1 MIMRNLSTKGLSM
14 SQAQSIS
21 NLCNQRAQEIG
32 RELDS
37 YNVSS
42 KSIKI
47 AGETFELETPYAMPS
62 TVLELLKEKA
72 NLHSTQA
79 FLMEAIR
86 EKSDIITELE
96 SRRYDSSGLVEPERP
111 EYPDLHIANS
121 VGENWGWSQ
130 LTPSEYNEYL
140 MAEAYASHLGQ
151 FIHKGGKLTQM
162 RKQLSDLPAIEWMNV
177 KEGEKTPVKIQKHHT
192 AQELLTIHEQI
203 ANEHRTYEQ
212 RVNYYKAKVKNM
224 VSDENARIQKE
235 NADRAKAYELEEQRI
250 NEEYR
255 AAMNTYRSQFIAENS
270 SFNADRE
277 KAIKD
282 AAALRISVDPRFQA
296 VIDMFITPEK

>member
-1 MIMRNLSTKGLSM
+1 MKHLSTKGLSM

-21 NLCNQRAQEIG
+21 NLCNQRAQEMQ

-47 AGETFELETPYAMPS
+47 AGETFELEAPYAMPS
-62 TVLELLKEKA
+62 TVLELLKEKSK
-72 NLHSTQA
+72 LHATQG
-79 FLMEAIR
+79 FLMEAIK
-86 EKSDIITELE
+86 EKSDIIQQLE
-96 SRRYDSSGLVEPERP
+96 SSRFDDSNLVEPERP
-111 EYPDLHIANS
+111 QYPDLHIANS

-130 LTPSEYNEYL
+130 LTASEYNEYL
-140 MAEAYASHLGQ
+140 MAEAYAAHLGQ

-162 RKQLSDLPAIEWMNV
+162 RKQLADLPAIEWMNV
-177 KEGEKTPVKIQKHHT
+177 KDGEKTPVKIQKHHT
-192 AQELLTIHEQI
+192 AQQLLATHEQI

-212 RVNYYKAKVKNM
+212 RVNYYKAKVKNL

-270 SFNADRE
+270 SFNANRE

-296 VIDMFITPEK
+296 VIDMFITPEN

>member
-1 MIMRNLSTKGLSM
+1 M

-21 NLCNQRAQEIG
+21 NLCNQRAQEIT

-47 AGETFELETPYAMPS
+47 SGETFDLETACPMPI
-62 TVLELLKEKA
+62 TVLELLKEKSK
-72 NLHSTQA
+72 LHATQA
-79 FLMEAIR
+79 FLMEAIK
-86 EKSDIITELE
+86 EKSDIIQELE
-96 SRRYDSSGLVEPERP
+96 SSRFDSSSLVEPERP
-111 EYPDLHIANS
+111 EYPDIHIANS

-162 RKQLSDLPAIEWMNV
+162 RKQLADLPAIEWMSV
-177 KEGEKTPVKIQKHHT
+177 KDGEKTPVRIQKHHSPS
-192 AQELLTIHEQI
+192 QLLTIHEQI
-203 ANEHRTYEQ
+203 ANEHRVYEQ
-212 RVNYYKAKVKNM
+212 RVNYYKAKVKNL

-235 NADRAKAYELEEQRI
+235 NADKAKAFELEEQRI

-255 AAMNTYRSQFIAENS
+255 AAMNTYRTQLIAETS
-270 SFNADRE
+270 SFSADRE

-282 AAALRISVDPRFQA
+282 AAALRISVDPKFQD

>member
-1 MIMRNLSTKGLSM
+1 MKNLSTKGLSM

-21 NLCNQRAQEIG
+21 NLCNQRAQEMQ

-42 KSIKI
+42 KSIKVN
-47 AGETFELETPYAMPS
+47 GETFDLETAYPMPGQ
-62 TVLELLKEKA
+62 VIELLKEKSK
-72 NLHSTQA
+72 LHATQA
-79 FLMEAIR
+79 FLMEAIK
-86 EKSDIITELE
+86 EKSDIIQQLE
-96 SRRYDSSGLVEPERP
+96 SSRFDSSNLVEPERP

-121 VGENWGWSQ
+121 VGEHWGWTQ

-140 MAEAYASHLGQ
+140 SAEAYASHLGQ
-151 FIHKGGKLTQM
+151 FIHKGGKLSKM
-162 RKQLSDLPAIEWMNV
+162 RKELADLPAIEWMNV

-192 AQELLTIHEQI
+192 AQQLLAVHEQI
-203 ANEHRTYEQ
+203 ANEHRVYEQ
-212 RVNYYKAKVKNM
+212 RVNYFKAKVKNL

-235 NADRAKAYELEEQRI
+235 NADKAKAYELEEQRI

-255 AAMNTYRSQFIAENS
+255 AAMNAYRAQFIAENS

-282 AAALRISVDPRFQA
+282 AAALRISVDSRFQD

>member
-1 MIMRNLSTKGLSM
+1 M

-21 NLCNQRAQEIG
+21 NLCNQRAQEMQ

-47 AGETFELETPYAMPS
+47 AGETFELEAPYAMPS
-62 TVLELLKEKA
+62 TVLELLKEKSK
-72 NLHSTQA
+72 LHATQG
-79 FLMEAIR
+79 FLMEAIK
-86 EKSDIITELE
+86 EKSDIIQQLE
-96 SRRYDSSGLVEPERP
+96 SSRFDDSNLVEPERP

-130 LTPSEYNEYL
+130 LTASEYNEYL

-162 RKQLSDLPAIEWMNV
+162 RKQLADLPAIEWMNV
-177 KEGEKTPVKIQKHHT
+177 KDGEKTPVKIQKHHT
-192 AQELLTIHEQI
+192 AQQLLATHEQI

-212 RVNYYKAKVKNM
+212 RVNYYKAKVKNL

-296 VIDMFITPEK
+296 VIDMFITPEN

>member
-1 MIMRNLSTKGLSM
+1 MKNLSTKGLSM

-47 AGETFELETPYAMPS
+47 AGETFELEAPYAMPS

-72 NLHSTQA
+72 RLHATQA
-79 FLMEAIR
+79 FLMEAIK
-86 EKSDIITELE
+86 EKNGLINDLKQSSFDPSHIEEPVRPARVDFDIKYGVDE
-96 SRRYDSSGLVEPERP
+96 D
-111 EYPDLHIANS
+111 
-121 VGENWGWSQ
+121 WGWAQ
-130 LTPSEYNEYL
+130 LTANEYNEYL
-140 MAEAYASHLGQ
+140 GAEAYASHLGQ

-162 RKQLSDLPAIEWMNV
+162 RKQLADLPAIEWMNV

-192 AQELLTIHEQI
+192 AQELLAIHEQI

-212 RVNYYKAKVKNM
+212 RVNYYKAKVKNL

-235 NADRAKAYELEEQRI
+235 NADRAKAFELEEQRI

-255 AAMNTYRSQFIAENS
+255 AAMNTYRTQLIAETS
-270 SFNADRE
+270 SFSADRE

-282 AAALRISVDPRFQA
+282 AAALRISVDPRFQG

>member
-1 MIMRNLSTKGLSM
+1 M

-21 NLCNQRAQEIG
+21 NLCNQRAQEMQ

-42 KSIKI
+42 KSINI
-47 AGETFELETPYAMPS
+47 GGETFELEAPYAMPS
-62 TVLELLKEKA
+62 TVLELLKEKSK
-72 NLHSTQA
+72 LHATQG
-79 FLMEAIR
+79 FLMEAIK
-86 EKSDIITELE
+86 EKSDIIQQLE
-96 SRRYDSSGLVEPERP
+96 SSRFDDSNLVEPERP
-111 EYPDLHIANS
+111 QYPDLHIANS

-140 MAEAYASHLGQ
+140 MAEAYAAHLGQ

-162 RKQLSDLPAIEWMNV
+162 RKQLADLPAIEWMNV
-177 KEGEKTPVKIQKHHT
+177 KDGEKTPVKIQKHHT
-192 AQELLTIHEQI
+192 AQQLLATHEQI

-212 RVNYYKAKVKNM
+212 RVNYYKAKVKNL

-270 SFNADRE
+270 SFNANRE

-282 AAALRISVDPRFQA
+282 AAALRISVDPRFQG
-296 VIDMFITPEK
+296 VIDMFITPEN

>member
-1 MIMRNLSTKGLSM
+1 MKNLSTKGLSM

-21 NLCNQRAQEIG
+21 NLCNQRAQEMQ

-42 KSIKI
+42 KSINI
-47 AGETFELETPYAMPS
+47 GGETFELEAPYAMPS
-62 TVLELLKEKA
+62 TVLELLKEKSK
-72 NLHSTQA
+72 LHATQG
-79 FLMEAIR
+79 FLMEAIK
-86 EKSDIITELE
+86 EKSDIIQQLE
-96 SRRYDSSGLVEPERP
+96 SSRFDDSNLVEPERP
-111 EYPDLHIANS
+111 QYPDLHIANS

-130 LTPSEYNEYL
+130 LTPSEHNEYL
-140 MAEAYASHLGQ
+140 IAEAYAAHLGQ

-162 RKQLSDLPAIEWMNV
+162 RKQLADLPAIEWMNV
-177 KEGEKTPVKIQKHHT
+177 KDGEKTPVKIQKHHT
-192 AQELLTIHEQI
+192 AQQLLATHEQI

-212 RVNYYKAKVKNM
+212 RVNYYKAKVKNL

-270 SFNADRE
+270 SFNANRE

-282 AAALRISVDPRFQA
+282 AAALRISVDPRFQG
-296 VIDMFITPEK
+296 VIDMFITPEN

>member
-1 MIMRNLSTKGLSM
+1 MKNLSTKGLSM

-96 SRRYDSSGLVEPERP
+96 SSRFDSSNLVEPDRP
-111 EYPDLHIANS
+111 EYPDFHIANS

-192 AQELLTIHEQI
+192 AQELLAIHEQI

-212 RVNYYKAKVKNM
+212 RVNYYKAKVKNL

-235 NADRAKAYELEEQRI
+235 NADKAKAYELEEQRI

-255 AAMNTYRSQFIAENS
+255 AAMNTYRTQLIAETS
-270 SFNADRE
+270 SFSADRE

-282 AAALRISVDPRFQA
+282 AAALRISVDPRFQG

>member
-1 MIMRNLSTKGLSM
+1 M

-21 NLCNQRAQEIG
+21 NLCNQRAQEIT

-47 AGETFELETPYAMPS
+47 SGETFDLETACPMPI
-62 TVLELLKEKA
+62 TVLELLKEKSK
-72 NLHSTQA
+72 LHATQA
-79 FLMEAIR
+79 FLMEAIK
-86 EKSDIITELE
+86 EKSDIIQELE
-96 SRRYDSSGLVEPERP
+96 SSRFDSSSLVEPERP
-111 EYPDLHIANS
+111 EYPDIHIANS

-140 MAEAYASHLGQ
+140 MVEAYASHLGQ

-162 RKQLSDLPAIEWMNV
+162 RKQLADLPAIEWMNV
-177 KEGEKTPVKIQKHHT
+177 KDGEKTPVRIQKHHSPS
-192 AQELLTIHEQI
+192 QLLTIHEQI
-203 ANEHRTYEQ
+203 ANEHRVYEQ
-212 RVNYYKAKVKNM
+212 RVNYFKAKVKNL

-235 NADRAKAYELEEQRI
+235 NADKAKAFELEEQRI

-255 AAMNTYRSQFIAENS
+255 AAMNTYRTQLIAETS
-270 SFNADRE
+270 SFSANRE

-282 AAALRISVDPRFQA
+282 AAALRISVDPKFQD
-296 VIDMFITPEK
+296 VIDMFITPEN

>member
-1 MIMRNLSTKGLSM
+1 MKNLSTKGLSM

-21 NLCNQRAQEIG
+21 NLCNQRAQEIT

-47 AGETFELETPYAMPS
+47 SGETFDLETACPMPI
-62 TVLELLKEKA
+62 TVLELLKEKSK
-72 NLHSTQA
+72 LHATQA
-79 FLMEAIR
+79 FLMEAIK
-86 EKSDIITELE
+86 EKSDIIQELE
-96 SRRYDSSGLVEPERP
+96 SSRFDSSSLVEPERP
-111 EYPDLHIANS
+111 EYPDIHIANS

-140 MAEAYASHLGQ
+140 MVEAYASHLGQ
-151 FIHKGGKLTQM
+151 FIHKSGKLTKM
-162 RKQLSDLPAIEWMNV
+162 RKELADLPAIEWMNV
-177 KEGEKTPVKIQKHHT
+177 KDGEKTPVRIQKHHSPS
-192 AQELLTIHEQI
+192 QLLTIHEQI
-203 ANEHRTYEQ
+203 ANEHRVYEQ
-212 RVNYYKAKVKNM
+212 RVNYFKAKVKNL

-235 NADRAKAYELEEQRI
+235 NADKAKAFELEEQRI

-255 AAMNTYRSQFIAENS
+255 AAMNTYRTQLIAETS
-270 SFNADRE
+270 SFSADRE

-282 AAALRISVDPRFQA
+282 AAALRISVDPKFQD
-296 VIDMFITPEK
+296 VIDMFITPEN

>member
-1 MIMRNLSTKGLSM
+1 MKNLSTKGLSM

-21 NLCNQRAQEIG
+21 NLCNQRAQEMQ

-42 KSIKI
+42 KSINI
-47 AGETFELETPYAMPS
+47 GGETFELETPYAMPS

-72 NLHSTQA
+72 KLHATQG
-79 FLMEAIR
+79 FLMEAIK
-86 EKSDIITELE
+86 EKSDIIQQLE
-96 SRRYDSSGLVEPERP
+96 SSRFDDSNLVEPERP

-130 LTPSEYNEYL
+130 LTAGEYNEYL
-140 MAEAYASHLGQ
+140 MAEAYAAHLGQ

-162 RKQLSDLPAIEWMNV
+162 RKQLADLPAIEWMNV
-177 KEGEKTPVKIQKHHT
+177 KDGEKTPVKIQKHHT
-192 AQELLTIHEQI
+192 AQQLLATHEQI

-212 RVNYYKAKVKNM
+212 RVNYYKAKVKNL

-235 NADRAKAYELEEQRI
+235 NADKAKAYELEEQRI

-270 SFNADRE
+270 SFNANRE

-282 AAALRISVDPRFQA
+282 AAALRISVDPRFQG
-296 VIDMFITPEK
+296 VIDMFITPEN

>member
-1 MIMRNLSTKGLSM
+1 MKNLSTKGLSM

-21 NLCNQRAQEIG
+21 NLCNQRAQEMQ

-47 AGETFELETPYAMPS
+47 AGETFELEAPYAMPS
-62 TVLELLKEKA
+62 TVLELLKEKSK
-72 NLHSTQA
+72 LHATQA
-79 FLMEAIR
+79 FLMEAIK
-86 EKSDIITELE
+86 EKSDIIQELE
-96 SRRYDSSGLVEPERP
+96 SSRFDSSNLVEPERP
-111 EYPDLHIANS
+111 EYPDLHISNS

-130 LTPSEYNEYL
+130 LTASEYNEYL
-140 MAEAYASHLGQ
+140 MAEAYAAHLGQ

-162 RKQLSDLPAIEWMNV
+162 RKQLADLPAIEWMNV
-177 KEGEKTPVKIQKHHT
+177 KDGEKTPVKIQKHHT
-192 AQELLTIHEQI
+192 AQQLLAVHEQI

-212 RVNYYKAKVKNM
+212 RVNYYKAKVKNL

-235 NADRAKAYELEEQRI
+235 NADKAKAYELEEQRI

-255 AAMNTYRSQFIAENS
+255 AAMNTYRTQLIAETS
-270 SFNADRE
+270 SFSADRE

-282 AAALRISVDPRFQA
+282 AAALRISVDSRFQD
-296 VIDMFITPEK
+296 VIDMFIIPEN

>member
-1 MIMRNLSTKGLSM
+1 MKNLSTKGLSM

-21 NLCNQRAQEIG
+21 NLCNQRAQEMQ

-47 AGETFELETPYAMPS
+47 GNETFELESAYPMPS
-62 TVLELLKEKA
+62 AVLELLKEKSK
-72 NLHSTQA
+72 LHATQA
-79 FLMEAIR
+79 FLMEAIK
-86 EKSDIITELE
+86 EKADIITELE
-96 SRRYDSSGLVEPERP
+96 NTRFDSSSIVEPERP
-111 EYPDLHIANS
+111 QYPDINISNS
-121 VGENWGWSQ
+121 VGENWGWAQ

-140 MAEAYASHLGQ
+140 MAEAYAAHLGQ

-162 RKQLSDLPAIEWMNV
+162 RKQLADLPAIEWMNV
-177 KEGEKTPVKIQKHHT
+177 KDGEKTPVKIQKHHT
-192 AQELLTIHEQI
+192 AQQLLATHEQI
-203 ANEHRTYEQ
+203 ANEHRVYEQ
-212 RVNYYKAKVKNM
+212 RVNYYKAKVKNL

-235 NADRAKAYELEEQRI
+235 NADKAKAYELEEQRI

-255 AAMNTYRSQFIAENS
+255 AAMNTYRTQLIAETS
-270 SFNADRE
+270 SFSAKRE
-277 KAIKD
+277 QAIKD
-282 AAALRISVDPRFQA
+282 AAALRISVDPRFQD

>member
-1 MIMRNLSTKGLSM
+1 M
-14 SQAQSIS
+14 Q
-21 NLCNQRAQEIG
+21 

-47 AGETFELETPYAMPS
+47 AGETFELEAPYAMPS
-62 TVLELLKEKA
+62 TVLELLKEKSK
-72 NLHSTQA
+72 LHATQG
-79 FLMEAIR
+79 FLMEAIK
-86 EKSDIITELE
+86 EKSDIIQQLE
-96 SRRYDSSGLVEPERP
+96 SSRFDDSNLVEPERP

-130 LTPSEYNEYL
+130 LTASEYNEYL

-162 RKQLSDLPAIEWMNV
+162 RKQLADLPAIEWMNV
-177 KEGEKTPVKIQKHHT
+177 KDGEKTPVKIQKHHT
-192 AQELLTIHEQI
+192 AQQLLATHEQI

-212 RVNYYKAKVKNM
+212 RVNYYKAKVKNL

-296 VIDMFITPEK
+296 VIDMFITPEN

>member
-1 MIMRNLSTKGLSM
+1 MKNLSTKGLSM

-21 NLCNQRAQEIG
+21 NLCNQRAQEMQ

-47 AGETFELETPYAMPS
+47 GGEIFALESAYAMPS
-62 TVLELLKEKA
+62 TVLELLKEKSR
-72 NLHSTQA
+72 LHATQA
-79 FLMEAIR
+79 FLMEAIK
-86 EKSDIITELE
+86 EKADIIQRLE
-96 SRRYDSSGLVEPERP
+96 YTRFDSSSLVEPERP
-111 EYPDLHIANS
+111 EYPDFNLADT
-121 VGENWGWSQ
+121 VGETWGWAQ
-130 LTPSEYNEYL
+130 LTANEYNEYL

-162 RKQLSDLPAIEWMNV
+162 RKQLADLPAIEWMNV
-177 KEGEKTPVKIQKHHT
+177 KDGEKTPVKIQKHHT
-192 AQELLTIHEQI
+192 AQQLLAVHEQI
-203 ANEHRTYEQ
+203 ANEHRVYEQ
-212 RVNYYKAKVKNM
+212 RVNYYKAKVKNL

-235 NADRAKAYELEEQRI
+235 NADNAKAFELEEQRI

-255 AAMNTYRSQFIAENS
+255 AAMQTYRSQLMAEMS

-282 AAALRISVDPRFQA
+282 AAALRISVDPRFQD
-296 VIDMFITPEK
+296 VIDMFITPEN

>member
-1 MIMRNLSTKGLSM
+1 M

-21 NLCNQRAQEIG
+21 NLCNQRAQEIT

-47 AGETFELETPYAMPS
+47 SGETFDLETACPMPI
-62 TVLELLKEKA
+62 TVLELLKEKSK
-72 NLHSTQA
+72 LHATQA
-79 FLMEAIR
+79 FLMEAIK
-86 EKSDIITELE
+86 EKSDIIQELE
-96 SRRYDSSGLVEPERP
+96 SSRFDSSSLVEPERP
-111 EYPDLHIANS
+111 EYPDIHIANS

-140 MAEAYASHLGQ
+140 MVEAYASHLGQ

-162 RKQLSDLPAIEWMNV
+162 RKQLADLPAIEWMNV
-177 KEGEKTPVKIQKHHT
+177 KDGEKTPVRIQKHHSPS
-192 AQELLTIHEQI
+192 QLLTIHEQI
-203 ANEHRTYEQ
+203 ANEHRVYEQ
-212 RVNYYKAKVKNM
+212 RVNYFKAKVKNL

-235 NADRAKAYELEEQRI
+235 NADKAKAFELEEQRI

-255 AAMNTYRSQFIAENS
+255 AAMNTYRTQLIAETS
-270 SFNADRE
+270 SFSADRE

-282 AAALRISVDPRFQA
+282 AAALRISVDPKFQD
-296 VIDMFITPEK
+296 VIDMFITPEN

>member
-1 MIMRNLSTKGLSM
+1 M

-21 NLCNQRAQEIG
+21 NLCNQRAQEIA

-47 AGETFELETPYAMPS
+47 AGETFELEAPYAMPS

-72 NLHSTQA
+72 RLHATQA
-79 FLMEAIR
+79 FLMEAIK
-86 EKSDIITELE
+86 EKNGLINDLKQSSFDPSHIEEPVRPARVDFDIKYGVDE
-96 SRRYDSSGLVEPERP
+96 D
-111 EYPDLHIANS
+111 
-121 VGENWGWSQ
+121 WGWAQ
-130 LTPSEYNEYL
+130 LTANEYNEYL
-140 MAEAYASHLGQ
+140 GAEAYASHLGQ

-162 RKQLSDLPAIEWMNV
+162 RKQLADLPAIEWMNV

-212 RVNYYKAKVKNM
+212 RVNYYKAKVKNL

-235 NADRAKAYELEEQRI
+235 NADNAEAHRQQEQKVT
-250 NEEYR
+250 EEYF
-255 AAMNTYRSQFIAENS
+255 AAMDSYRSQLTAEMS
-270 SFNADRE
+270 SFNATRE
-277 KAIKD
+277 QAVKD
-282 AAALRISVDPRFQA
+282 AAALRISVDSRFQG
-296 VIDMFITPEK
+296 VIDMFIIPEN

>member
-1 MIMRNLSTKGLSM
+1 M

-21 NLCNQRAQEIG
+21 NLCNQRAQEIT

-47 AGETFELETPYAMPS
+47 SGETFDLETACPMPI
-62 TVLELLKEKA
+62 TVLELLKEKSK
-72 NLHSTQA
+72 LHATQA
-79 FLMEAIR
+79 FLMEAIK
-86 EKSDIITELE
+86 EKSDIIQELE
-96 SRRYDSSGLVEPERP
+96 SSRFDSSSLVEPERP
-111 EYPDLHIANS
+111 EYPDIHIANS

-162 RKQLSDLPAIEWMNV
+162 RKQLADLPAIEWMSV
-177 KEGEKTPVKIQKHHT
+177 KDGEKTPVRIQKHHSPS
-192 AQELLTIHEQI
+192 QLLTIHEQI
-203 ANEHRTYEQ
+203 ANEHRVYEQ
-212 RVNYYKAKVKNM
+212 RVNYYKAKVKNL

-235 NADRAKAYELEEQRI
+235 NADKAKAFELEEQRI

-255 AAMNTYRSQFIAENS
+255 AAMNTYRTQLIAETS
-270 SFNADRE
+270 SFSAKRE
-277 KAIKD
+277 QAIKD
-282 AAALRISVDPRFQA
+282 AAALRISVDPRFQD

>member
-1 MIMRNLSTKGLSM
+1 MKNLSTKGLSM

-21 NLCNQRAQEIG
+21 NLCNQRAQEIA

-47 AGETFELETPYAMPS
+47 AGETFELEAPYAMPS

-72 NLHSTQA
+72 RLHATQA
-79 FLMEAIR
+79 FLMEAIK
-86 EKSDIITELE
+86 EKNGLINDLKQSSFDPSHIEEPVRPARVDFDIKYGVDE
-96 SRRYDSSGLVEPERP
+96 D
-111 EYPDLHIANS
+111 
-121 VGENWGWSQ
+121 WGWAQ
-130 LTPSEYNEYL
+130 LTANEYNEYL
-140 MAEAYASHLGQ
+140 GAEAYASHLGQ

-162 RKQLSDLPAIEWMNV
+162 RKQLADLPAIEWMNV

-212 RVNYYKAKVKNM
+212 RVNYYKAKVKNL

-235 NADRAKAYELEEQRI
+235 NADNAEAHRQQEQKVT
-250 NEEYR
+250 EEYF
-255 AAMNTYRSQFIAENS
+255 AAMDSYRSQLTAEMS
-270 SFNADRE
+270 SFNATRE
-277 KAIKD
+277 QAVKD
-282 AAALRISVDPRFQA
+282 AAALRISVDSRFQG
-296 VIDMFITPEK
+296 VIDMFIIPEN

>member
-1 MIMRNLSTKGLSM
+1 MKNLSTKGLSM

-21 NLCNQRAQEIG
+21 NLCNQRAQEIT

-47 AGETFELETPYAMPS
+47 SGETFDLETACPMPI
-62 TVLELLKEKA
+62 TVLELLKEKSK
-72 NLHSTQA
+72 LHATQA
-79 FLMEAIR
+79 FLMEAIK
-86 EKSDIITELE
+86 EKSDIIQELE
-96 SRRYDSSGLVEPERP
+96 SSRFDSSSLVEPERP
-111 EYPDLHIANS
+111 EYPDIHIANS

-162 RKQLSDLPAIEWMNV
+162 RKQLADLPAIEWMSV
-177 KEGEKTPVKIQKHHT
+177 KDGEKTPVRIQKHHSPS
-192 AQELLTIHEQI
+192 QLLTIHEQI
-203 ANEHRTYEQ
+203 ANEHRVYEQ
-212 RVNYYKAKVKNM
+212 RVNYYKAKVKNL

-235 NADRAKAYELEEQRI
+235 NADKAKAFELEEQRI

-255 AAMNTYRSQFIAENS
+255 AAMNTYRTQLIAETS
-270 SFNADRE
+270 SFSAKRE
-277 KAIKD
+277 QAIKD
-282 AAALRISVDPRFQA
+282 AAALRISVDPRFQD

>member
-1 MIMRNLSTKGLSM
+1 MKNLSTKGLSM

-21 NLCNQRAQEIG
+21 NLCNQRAQEMQ

-42 KSIKI
+42 KSINI
-47 AGETFELETPYAMPS
+47 GGETFELEAPYAMPS
-62 TVLELLKEKA
+62 TVLELLKEKSK
-72 NLHSTQA
+72 LHATQG
-79 FLMEAIR
+79 FLMEAIK
-86 EKSDIITELE
+86 EKSDIIQQLE
-96 SRRYDSSGLVEPERP
+96 SSRFDDSNLVEPERP
-111 EYPDLHIANS
+111 QYPDLHIANS

-140 MAEAYASHLGQ
+140 MAEAYAAHLGQ

-162 RKQLSDLPAIEWMNV
+162 RKQLADLPAIEWMNV
-177 KEGEKTPVKIQKHHT
+177 KDGEKTPVKIQKHHT
-192 AQELLTIHEQI
+192 AQQLLATHEQI

-212 RVNYYKAKVKNM
+212 RVNYYKAKVKNL

-270 SFNADRE
+270 SFNANRE

-282 AAALRISVDPRFQA
+282 AAALRISVDPRFQG
-296 VIDMFITPEK
+296 VIDMFITPEN

>member
-1 MIMRNLSTKGLSM
+1 MKNLSTKGLSM

-21 NLCNQRAQEIG
+21 NLCNQRAQEIT

-47 AGETFELETPYAMPS
+47 SGETFDLETACPMPI
-62 TVLELLKEKA
+62 TVLELLKEKSK
-72 NLHSTQA
+72 LHATQA
-79 FLMEAIR
+79 FLMEAIK
-86 EKSDIITELE
+86 EKSDIIQELE
-96 SRRYDSSGLVEPERP
+96 SSRFDSSSLVEPERP
-111 EYPDLHIANS
+111 EYPDIHIANS

-140 MAEAYASHLGQ
+140 MVEAYASHLGQ

-162 RKQLSDLPAIEWMNV
+162 RKQLADLPAIEWMNV
-177 KEGEKTPVKIQKHHT
+177 KDGEKTPVRIQKHHSPS
-192 AQELLTIHEQI
+192 QLLTIHEQI
-203 ANEHRTYEQ
+203 ANEHRVYEQ
-212 RVNYYKAKVKNM
+212 RVNYFKAKVKNL

-235 NADRAKAYELEEQRI
+235 NADKAKAFELEEQRI

-255 AAMNTYRSQFIAENS
+255 AAMNTYRTQLIAETS
-270 SFNADRE
+270 SFSADRE

-282 AAALRISVDPRFQA
+282 AAALRISVDPKFQD
-296 VIDMFITPEK
+296 VIDMFITPEN